1 MLTYLK
7 EKPQSWEMDYTK
19 EHKKEKENRKGTSG
33 AEKYNNEIENS
44 LDMLNSTLN
53 IAEEKSVSW
62 KCNYPEWSRVGG
74 KGWKTWT
81 GNSWTI
87 GVRKRY
93 IAYMD
98 KKLEKLLITLQI
110 KKIQENV
117 FVEF

>member
-1 MLTYLK
+1 
-7 EKPQSWEMDYTK
+7 MDYTK
-19 EHKKEKENRKGTSG
+19 EHRKEKENRKGTSG

-44 LDMLNSTLN
+44 LDVLNSTSN

-98 KKLEKLLITLQI
+98 KKLEKLLIALQK